1 MCPWRRGYNALTQ
14 ACTGLRGWPIIGA
27 MMMQRSWLGWTLRGL
42 ALVAGFS
49 AFSLS
54 DPHAPLM
61 TSAVAAASSGTDV
74 ALAPAAGLA
83 LPAAARAVAES
94 QVTPVPQPPPANPL
108 AERMDL
114 ALVDPAPPAVAPA
127 PETTPAARH
136 AYEADEGL
144 LVAIQEPARPFSE
157 PQELPQALYQGMQSG
172 QVRELQVR
180 LRHAKALAAYDA
192 DGVFG
197 PVTQAAVLTFQR
209 RNGLPRTGVV
219 RQDTWDELL
228 AQSHDPTPAELNNT
242 DIGPWFVS
250 PQQHV
255 WMMELQDRLRQVG
268 AYVGPIHGEFDTPTQ
283 LAIGRYRAQLGLPVS
298 EVMDERTW
306 ARLLQVT
313 HNPSYAD
320 LFDALPEAMDTQ
332 ELDPRCLAGKVVCI
346 SKAQKKLSYVVDG
359 EIRFTRQARF
369 SMPQYESP
377 EGDFRIWYKNRD
389 TISRKFGE
397 RVPMPYAFFYD
408 GNVAVH
414 FSDDF
419 ARNGYDGGSHG
430 CSQLD
435 DYQAAKWLY
444 EQVAVGDRVV
454 VY

>member
-1 MCPWRRGYNALTQ
+1 MTK
-14 ACTGLRGWPIIGA
+14 
-27 MMMQRSWLGWTLRGL
+27 QRFYLGWILR
-42 ALVAGFS
+42 ALVLIAGFS

-54 DPHAPLM
+54 DRHAPLV
-61 TSAVAAASSGTDV
+61 TPAVAAVDSQVPAAVVPPVPDAEPAAVAHAAAPEETGTVQPAAALPEADAPPERV
-74 ALAPAAGLA
+74 EVARVDPSPVPFSVSAPAAAAPIPDERLADADATGVETEAARPLSLPQPLSQALAP
-83 LPAAARAVAES
+83 
-94 QVTPVPQPPPANPL
+94 
-108 AERMDL
+108 
-114 ALVDPAPPAVAPA
+114 
-127 PETTPAARH
+127 
-136 AYEADEGL
+136 
-144 LVAIQEPARPFSE
+144 
-157 PQELPQALYQGMQSG
+157 GMQSEG
-172 QVRELQVR
+172 VRELQVR

-192 DGVFG
+192 DGIFG

-219 RQDTWDELL
+219 RQDTWDALL
-228 AQSHDPTPAELNNT
+228 AQSHDPTPAEMDNT
-242 DIGPWFVS
+242 NIGPWFVS

-255 WMMELQDRLRQVG
+255 WVMELQDRLRQVG
-268 AYVGPIHGEFDTPTQ
+268 AYAGPIHGDFDTLTR
-283 LAIGRYRAQLGLPVS
+283 LAVGRYREQLGLPVS

-306 ARLLQVT
+306 ARLLRVT

-320 LFDALPEAMDTQ
+320 LFDALPDNVGTQ
-332 ELDPRCLAGKVVCI
+332 ELDSRCLSGKVVCI
-346 SKAQKKLSYVVDG
+346 SKAQNKLSYVVDG

-369 SMPQYESP
+369 SLPQYDSP
-377 EGDFRIWYKNRD
+377 EGDFRVWYKNRD

-397 RVPMPYAFFYD
+397 RIPMPYAIFYD

-419 ARNGYDGGSHG
+419 AQNGYDGGSHG